1 MKLPWEL
8 GAEAK
13 QLQLSFLTP
22 LLFCF
27 PPTPVP
33 GSAVVVPALPALLG
47 AVAVRTNAVCDLSP
61 SANNPWSALSPYI
74 TTHEEGKSRAK
85 ASSHPKG
92 RVEQQLL
99 SDSVCSPVRSS
110 IANWEIEMKRNTK
123 KLLLWLLMFFS
134 DTVPFSYEKSMKE
147 RAIELMQDTR
157 LIDGHNDFALR
168 LRIFYQNRLSR
179 VNLRELN
186 KTHTNLA
193 KLQAGYVGAQFWS
206 VYVLCSAQNKDA
218 VRLTL
223 EQIDV
228 VKRMCNSYEELEF
241 VTTSQG
247 ISDSRRIACLIG
259 IEGGHSID
267 SSLATLSESSSKGTH
282 NFYPTVIGLTAFGQ
296 EVVKEMNRLGM
307 LIDLSHTSYSTA
319 KAALSISKAPV
330 IFSHSSAFSICNH
343 SRNVPD
349 DILQQLKKN
358 KGIIMVTFNANV
370 LACGRKVVNVST
382 LADHFDHIKKI
393 AGSESIGIGGDYDG
407 VERFPEGLEDVSK
420 YPSLIEELL
429 RRGWNETELKG
440 VLRDNFLRVFRE
452 VENVRNISGLA
463 DVGESEIPQE
473 EVQNSCRLDL
483 HNRQLQT
490 ARSFG
495 FPSVSKPFSLT
506 VVVSYLI
513 IYYES

>member
-1 MKLPWEL
+1 MK
-8 GAEAK
+8 
-13 QLQLSFLTP
+13 Q
-22 LLFCF
+22 
-27 PPTPVP
+27 
-33 GSAVVVPALPALLG
+33 
-47 AVAVRTNAVCDLSP
+47 
-61 SANNPWSALSPYI
+61 
-74 TTHEEGKSRAK
+74 
-85 ASSHPKG
+85 
-92 RVEQQLL
+92 
-99 SDSVCSPVRSS
+99 
-110 IANWEIEMKRNTK
+110 
-123 KLLLWLLMFFS
+123 
-134 DTVPFSYEKSMKE
+134 

-157 LIDGHNDFALR
+157 LIDGHNDFPLR

-247 ISDSRRIACLIG
+247 DACSFNRNFLNGIAGDMIACLIG

-267 SSLATLSESSSKGTH
+267 SSLATLRMYYDLGVRYMTLTHSCNTPWSESSSKGIH
-282 NFYPTVIGLTAFGQ
+282 NFYPSVTGLTAFGQ

-319 KAALSISKAPV
+319 KAALNISKAPV
-330 IFSHSSAFSICNH
+330 IFSHSSASSICNH

-440 VLRDNFLRVFRE
+440 VLRENFLRVFRE
-452 VENVRNISGLA
+452 VE
-463 DVGESEIPQE
+463 
-473 EVQNSCRLDL
+473 
-483 HNRQLQT
+483 
-490 ARSFG
+490 
-495 FPSVSKPFSLT
+495 
-506 VVVSYLI
+506 
-513 IYYES
+513 

>member
-1 MKLPWEL
+1 M
-8 GAEAK
+8 G
-13 QLQLSFLTP
+13 
-22 LLFCF
+22 
-27 PPTPVP
+27 
-33 GSAVVVPALPALLG
+33 
-47 AVAVRTNAVCDLSP
+47 
-61 SANNPWSALSPYI
+61 
-74 TTHEEGKSRAK
+74 
-85 ASSHPKG
+85 
-92 RVEQQLL
+92 
-99 SDSVCSPVRSS
+99 
-110 IANWEIEMKRNTK
+110 MKRQTT
-123 KLLLWLLMFFS
+123 KLLLWLLMFLS
-134 DTVPFSYEKSMKE
+134 HTVPFSYERSMRE
-147 RAIELMQDTR
+147 RAIRLMQDTH
-157 LIDGHNDFALR
+157 LIDGHNDFALQ

-179 VNLRELN
+179 VNLREIN
-186 KTHTNLA
+186 KTHSNLV

-228 VKRMCNSYEELEF
+228 VKRMCNSYEELEL

-267 SSLATLSESSSKGTH
+267 SSLATLRMYYDLGVRYMTLTHSSESSSKGIH
-282 NFYPTVIGLTAFGQ
+282 NFYPNVTGLTAFGQ

-307 LIDLSHTSYSTA
+307 LIDLSHTSCSTA

-358 KGIIMVTFNANV
+358 KGIIMVTFNADV
-370 LACGRKVVNVST
+370 LACGKKYVNIST
-382 LADHFDHIKKI
+382 LADHFDHVKKI

-429 RRGWNETELKG
+429 RRGWNENELKG
-440 VLRDNFLRVFRE
+440 VLRENFLRVFRE
-452 VENVRNISGLA
+452 VENVRSISGLMDA
-463 DVGESEIPQE
+463 GESEIPQK

-483 HNRQLQT
+483 HNHQLQT
-490 ARSFG
+490 TKSFG
-495 FPSVSKPFSLT
+495 FYSVAQPFSLM
-506 VVVSYLI
+506 VVMVSYLI
-513 IYYES
+513 LYYEW

>member
-1 MKLPWEL
+1 MKI
-8 GAEAK
+8 
-13 QLQLSFLTP
+13 
-22 LLFCF
+22 
-27 PPTPVP
+27 
-33 GSAVVVPALPALLG
+33 
-47 AVAVRTNAVCDLSP
+47 N
-61 SANNPWSALSPYI
+61 
-74 TTHEEGKSRAK
+74 TTKF
-85 ASSHPKG
+85 
-92 RVEQQLL
+92 
-99 SDSVCSPVRSS
+99 
-110 IANWEIEMKRNTK
+110 
-123 KLLLWLLMFFS
+123 LWLLMLFS
-134 DTVPFSYEKSMKE
+134 DTVTFSYEKSMRE
-147 RAIELMQDTR
+147 RAIELMQDAR
-157 LIDGHNDFALR
+157 LIDGHNDFVLQ

-179 VNLRELN
+179 VNLRELD

-228 VKRMCNSYEELEF
+228 VKRMCNSYEELEL
-241 VTTSQG
+241 VITSQG

-267 SSLATLSESSSKGTH
+267 SSLATLRMYYDLGVRYMTLTHTCNTPWSESSSKGIH
-282 NFYPTVIGLTAFGQ
+282 NFYPGVTGLTAFGQ

-319 KAALSISKAPV
+319 KTALNISKAPV

-358 KGIIMVTFNANV
+358 KGIIMVTFNADV

-393 AGSESIGIGGDYDG
+393 AGSESIGIGGDYSG
-407 VERFPEGLEDVSK
+407 AERFPEGLEDVSK

-440 VLRDNFLRVFRE
+440 VLRENFLRVFRE
-452 VENVRNISGLA
+452 VENVRNVIGLM

-483 HNRQLQT
+483 HNYRLQT
-490 ARSFG
+490 ARSSG
-495 FPSVSKPFSLT
+495 FPSVAQPFSLT
-506 VVVSYLI
+506 LVIVSYLI
-513 IYYES
+513 LYYES

>member
-1 MKLPWEL
+1 GVQPSPGKQGSIIENSCL
-8 GAEAK
+8 GRK
-13 QLQLSFLTP
+13 MPSCTPFLLLSQLCMLNMTSYGMEYPLGQL
-22 LLFCF
+22 
-27 PPTPVP
+27 
-33 GSAVVVPALPALLG
+33 GSAVLAVSPPRFFCTPSLIFGGGKNLFLSQALF
-47 AVAVRTNAVCDLSP
+47 VFN
-61 SANNPWSALSPYI
+61 
-74 TTHEEGKSRAK
+74 
-85 ASSHPKG
+85 SSH
-92 RVEQQLL
+92 
-99 SDSVCSPVRSS
+99 
-110 IANWEIEMKRNTK
+110 
-123 KLLLWLLMFFS
+123 
-134 DTVPFSYEKSMKE
+134 
-147 RAIELMQDTR
+147 
-157 LIDGHNDFALR
+157 NDLVLR
-168 LRIFYQNRLSR
+168 LRIFYQNRLST

-186 KTHTNLA
+186 KTHTNLV
-193 KLQAGYVGAQFWS
+193 KLQAGFVGAQFWS

-228 VKRMCNSYEELEF
+228 VKRMCNSYEELEL

-267 SSLATLSESSSKGTH
+267 SSLATLRMYYDLGVRYMSLTHSLVAFSKMGKTCIQTQSS
-282 NFYPTVIGLTAFGQ
+282 P

-307 LIDLSHTSYSTA
+307 LIDLSHTSDMTA

-330 IFSHSSAFSICNH
+330 IFSHSSAFSICSH

-349 DILQQLKKN
+349 DILEQVVSN
-358 KGIIMVTFNANV
+358 MVQVFWLVELDV

-440 VLRDNFLRVFRE
+440 VLRENFLRVFRE
-452 VENVRNISGLA
+452 VENVRLKPKLNLDSNCERTSVTVWLC
-463 DVGESEIPQE
+463 SL
-473 EVQNSCRLDL
+473 VQ
-483 HNRQLQT
+483 
-490 ARSFG
+490 
-495 FPSVSKPFSLT
+495 
-506 VVVSYLI
+506 
-513 IYYES
+513 